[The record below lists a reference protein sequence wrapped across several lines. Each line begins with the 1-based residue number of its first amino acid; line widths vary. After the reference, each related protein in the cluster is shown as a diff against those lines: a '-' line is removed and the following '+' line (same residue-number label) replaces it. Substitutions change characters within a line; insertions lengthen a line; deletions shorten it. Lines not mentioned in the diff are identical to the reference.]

1 MATKN
6 KKRRYL
12 SVGSNDGTSPEKTKA
27 TIMTSL
33 ECPVC
38 LEVPRVGTGL
48 AIYGCRN
55 GHLLCQGCVGKI
67 QECPICREKE
77 INCRNLFAERYI
89 EAEFKDV
96 PLKCKYLGC
105 GVQLPMTDLT
115 QHEKFCPHRE
125 APCPSSHRHT
135 CNWRGPL
142 TNLIRHMKDKKCVQ
156 VIFDDNSKKVS
167 DGSDS
172 EINFLKFKSNLGDFP
187 SPAVSVF
194 ERSNVIT
201 HWKPVVLLAKSIL
214 NIWCYVLVQRDSHG
228 LWNFM
233 TYSMLP
239 KDSLDHIKAKI
250 TVGNITDTR
259 KFTFET
265 KILSFETSKD
275 EAVKMGQYMCLQDSQ
290 IKPFKQGM
298 ENKNAL
304 FHYSVEIQADPEFLI
319 EMNRRAYVKKAV
331 PNPIATATEDNIQE
345 ANNERM
351 ETINE
356 ALYCEKCSLQFDK
369 KTVYDIHLSSVH
381 KMNIEVKS
389 EEKTVE
395 IKKEE
400 DGKKRSTRNPNTET
414 SQSTE

>member
-1 MATKN
+1 M
-6 KKRRYL
+6 
-12 SVGSNDGTSPEKTKA
+12 
-27 TIMTSL
+27 MTSL

-55 GHLLCQGCVGKI
+55 GHLLCQGCVDKI

-77 INCRNLFAERYI
+77 IHCRNLFAERYI

-96 PLKCKYLGC
+96 PFKCKYLGC
-105 GVQLPMTDLT
+105 AVQLPMTDNDLT
-115 QHEKFCPHRE
+115 KHEKFCPHRE
-125 APCPSSHRHT
+125 VPCPSSHRHA

-142 TNLIRHMKDKKCVQ
+142 SNLIKHMKDKKCVQ
-156 VIFDDNSKKVS
+156 VIFDDNWKKVG

-172 EINFLKFKSNLGDFP
+172 EINFPKFKSNLGDFP
-187 SPAVSVF
+187 STAVSVF

-214 NIWCYVLVQRDSHG
+214 NVWCYVLVQRDSHG
-228 LWNFM
+228 LWTFM

-239 KDSLDHIKAKI
+239 KDSLDQIKAKI
-250 TVGNITDTR
+250 TIGNPTDTR

-290 IKPFKQGM
+290 IKPFKQGIG
-298 ENKNAL
+298 NKNTL

-319 EMNRRAYVKKAV
+319 EMNKRACVKETV
-331 PNPIATATEDNIQE
+331 PNPTAAAINATDDNIQE
-345 ANNERM
+345 ANNGIAEGQNNDG
-351 ETINE
+351 TI
-356 ALYCEKCSLQFDK
+356 D
-369 KTVYDIHLSSVH
+369 LSNS
-381 KMNIEVKS
+381 I
-389 EEKTVE
+389 
-395 IKKEE
+395 
-400 DGKKRSTRNPNTET
+400 TE
-414 SQSTE
+414 